1 MPLSS
6 RCSLSKASPTYR
18 IAFARCSILHLQEFV
33 CLRLLRKFDGD
44 VKQVAARIT
53 EKRSARQLRD
63 QAVQAVLSKPEFQ
76 RAMSELRAQ
85 GFTDERR
92 NVRLLLRFDC
102 NMSQV
107 RFVLVPASACVRRSS
122 PSFRSTLLVAR
133 RLLLPSLS
141 GRRCWSSW
149 TRWASTSRART
160 CVCSIAS
167 TPTSTRCEHY
177 SNVHC

>member
-1 MPLSS
+1 M
-6 RCSLSKASPTYR
+6 
-18 IAFARCSILHLQEFV
+18 

-76 RAMSELRAQ
+76 RAMSELRVQ

-102 NMSQV
+102 DMSQV
-107 RFVLVPASACVRRSS
+107 RSVPVAASACACTGWCQAAKARCSS
-122 PSFRSTLLVAR
+122 L
-133 RLLLPSLS
+133 
-141 GRRCWSSW
+141 G
-149 TRWASTSRART
+149 
-160 CVCSIAS
+160 VCCQA
-167 TPTSTRCEHY
+167 
-177 SNVHC
+177 